1 MPAVSSWASPLPG
14 SLSACPGKNVTYFY
28 TMPGHSSVDLDTVGT
43 REAIAPQVTGN
54 VCGNKGM
61 QVMFKAGVTVHY
73 VYRGN
78 DGVALVRPAISPA
91 DCGVMPDP
99 WFKSEALLAPA

>member
-1 MPAVSSWASPLPG
+1 MG
-14 SLSACPGKNVTYFY
+14 GPGKNFTYFY
-28 TMPGHSSVDLDTVGT
+28 TMPGHSSAALDPAAT

-54 VCGNKGM
+54 VCGNKDM
-61 QVMFKAGVTVHY
+61 QMMFKAGVTVHY

-78 DGVALVRPAISPA
+78 DGVEVVRLAISPA

-99 WFKSEALLAPA
+99 WFKPEALLTPA